1 MLVITI
7 LFSPARPLL
16 MDHYQTIADQVTFYP
31 GIYIAAMIIGETI
44 LSWWL
49 FRKTYKKELAV
60 NLVTAG
66 VSIFTVGLF
75 KAYVFS
81 ALFIQVYNH
90 RLFDIRIHWYPVML
104 SFHKAHRINKK
115 EKDTGSSP
123 A

>member
-1 MLVITI
+1 
-7 LFSPARPLL
+7 

-66 VSIFTVGLF
+66 VSIG
-75 KAYVFS
+75 
-81 ALFIQVYNH
+81 
-90 RLFDIRIHWYPVML
+90 W
-104 SFHKAHRINKK
+104 SFAKPKK
-115 EKDTGSSP
+115 
-123 A
+123 